1 MIGTLVLKD
10 IKLFFRNQF
19 FAVIT
24 VLGLVAYIVIYFLLP
39 TEVSDALNV
48 AVYVEN
54 PVATTV
60 DEAFAEFFDYTLFAS
75 EAEMITAL
83 EDEGG
88 EYLVGLSISAEE
100 AATMTQGEATEIDAF
115 YAPDIAAETKQ
126 VYDDLLVVMANAAN
140 PTAAANF
147 GRINET
153 AIVLGSDIYDT
164 PISVRDRII
173 PMLLLFI
180 LAVEV
185 LGLATL
191 ITQEVERG
199 TARALITTPLRL
211 PQFFT
216 SKALMGMIL
225 AFSQLLLLVAITG
238 KISTS
243 PLLLLVTLLLGS
255 FLIVGIGFVI
265 AAISK
270 DNMSVLAWGMLIII
284 LFTIPAIAIM
294 LPGLATGWIEVI
306 PSFFLIDALHRIL
319 NFEAG
324 WADVSRNL
332 GILLAIGAGTMFLG
346 ATVLRRRF

>member
-24 VLGLVAYIVIYFLLP
+24 VLGLVAYIIIYFLLP
-39 TEVSDALNV
+39 TEDNDGLNV
-48 AVYVEN
+48 AVYIEN
-54 PVATTV
+54 PSTTTV

-75 EAEMITAL
+75 EAEMLTAL
-83 EDEGG
+83 EDEGS

-100 AATMTQGEATEIDAF
+100 AAAMTQGEATEIEAF
-115 YAPDIAAETKQ
+115 YAPGIPAETKQ

-153 AIVLGSDIYDT
+153 AIVLGPNIYDT

-180 LAVEV
+180 LAIEV

-216 SKALMGMIL
+216 SKAVMGMIL
-225 AFSQLLLLVAITG
+225 AFGQLLVLVAITG

-306 PSFFLIDALHRIL
+306 PSFFFIDALHRIL

-324 WADVSRNL
+324 WVDVSRNL
-332 GILLAIGAGTMFLG
+332 GILLVIGAGTMFLG
-346 ATVLRRRF
+346 AMVLRRRF